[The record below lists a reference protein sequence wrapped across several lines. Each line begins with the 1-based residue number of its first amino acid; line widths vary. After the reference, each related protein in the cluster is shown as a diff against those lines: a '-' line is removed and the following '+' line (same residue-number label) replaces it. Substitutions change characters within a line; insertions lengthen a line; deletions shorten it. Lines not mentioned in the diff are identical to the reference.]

1 MLINSYV
8 HAAWMHFPW
17 VRKRSLSKGK
27 KSNQTILSLPN
38 KKHRHTLQ
46 SHWWSWFCWWVVLKI
61 FTEKISCMQSEHYLV
76 SQIARQLNAPL
87 LSVSLYTCIHIR
99 THIYTH
105 TRTDVHT
112 YSHCPFCLCN
122 EHQEHWWQQQCS
134 MLELSRADYLRIYFS
149 SSVMPYLLFKEV
161 KLMV

>member
-1 MLINSYV
+1 
-8 HAAWMHFPW
+8 MHFPW
-17 VRKRSLSKGK
+17 VRKTHPCPKEKRDC
-27 KSNQTILSLPN
+27 NQTILSLPH

-87 LSVSLYTCIHIR
+87 LSVSLYTYTHIR
-99 THIYTH
+99 TH
-105 TRTDVHT
+105 TDVHT

-122 EHQEHWWQQQCS
+122 EHEEHWWQQQCFHAGIKQGW
-134 MLELSRADYLRIYFS
+134 LSQD
-149 SSVMPYLLFKEV
+149 LLFLLSNALPLVQGGETNGLDLERV
-161 KLMV
+161 ENSL